1 MSAQQIA
8 MQVINGIRYRPEDA
22 PRHAAPEPPAIEVPV
37 ETPQP
42 EPESETIEPVAGV
55 LTADEAK
62 ANAKATKATKKEA

>member
-1 MSAQQIA
+1 MSSQIA

-22 PRHAAPEPPAIEVPV
+22 PRHAATEPPEIEAPV

>member
-1 MSAQQIA
+1 M
-8 MQVINGIRYRPEDA
+8 
-22 PRHAAPEPPAIEVPV
+22 

-62 ANAKATKATKKEA
+62 ANAKATKATKRRPE

>member
-1 MSAQQIA
+1 MSSQIA
-8 MQVINGIRYRPEDA
+8 MRVINGIRYRPEDA
-22 PRHAAPEPPAIEVPV
+22 PRHAATEPPAIEVPV

-42 EPESETIEPVAGV
+42 EPGV

>member
-8 MQVINGIRYRPEDA
+8 MQVINGIRYRPEDT
-22 PRHAAPEPPAIEVPV
+22 PRHATPEPTIGDPAAVSN
-37 ETPQP
+37 P
-42 EPESETIEPVAGV
+42 EPETPTIEPVAGV

>member
-1 MSAQQIA
+1 MSSQIA
-8 MQVINGIRYRPEDA
+8 MRVINGIRYR
-22 PRHAAPEPPAIEVPV
+22 PAIEVPV

>member
-1 MSAQQIA
+1 MNTRID

-22 PRHAAPEPPAIEVPV
+22 PRHAAPTPTPEAPATAPTP
-37 ETPQP
+37 ETPAA
-42 EPESETIEPVAGV
+42 EPVAGV

>member
-22 PRHAAPEPPAIEVPV
+22 PRHAAPEPTIGDPAAVSN
-37 ETPQP
+37 P
-42 EPESETIEPVAGV
+42 EPETPTIEPVAGV